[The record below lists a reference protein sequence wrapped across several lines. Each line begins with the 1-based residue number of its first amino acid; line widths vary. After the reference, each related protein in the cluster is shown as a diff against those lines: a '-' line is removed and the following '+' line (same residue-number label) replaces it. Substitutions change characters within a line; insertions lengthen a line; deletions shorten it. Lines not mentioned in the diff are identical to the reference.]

1 MLCVDSS
8 PSVSQSARQQFLTT
22 SPERKS
28 GNVEPSPV
36 PTAKNAVALQSAAED
51 VPKHVTN
58 EQFQAMI
65 PAHFVQPEPQPPS
78 SSIVINVK
86 QPDPVGGALSEF
98 QFPAVPTQ
106 LGKVTETITKSTLT
120 ETIVTR
126 VTNNKLGALPIII
139 EVQNNNIKM
148 ILKRRPFYG
157 ESLTNSFFFS
167 LSHART
173 PGCDFAKRCRS
184 AGSQYCRWERSFV
197 CTFWCRRSG
206 SLHIKSTCLSVQC
219 LVFLLF
225 LFFVNVVTARIF
237 TRIAC
242 VFFRSFR
249 KAWPLKQCDCGS
261 VTGSSRLTAG
271 MFPRLAIR
279 KRCRLCWSQQRN

>member
-1 MLCVDSS
+1 MAFSPAIVTFMLCVDSS

-148 ILKRRPFYG
+148 ILKRRRFYG

-167 LSHART
+167 LART
-173 PGCDFAKRCRS
+173 
-184 AGSQYCRWERSFV
+184 
-197 CTFWCRRSG
+197 
-206 SLHIKSTCLSVQC
+206 H
-219 LVFLLF
+219 
-225 LFFVNVVTARIF
+225 
-237 TRIAC
+237 
-242 VFFRSFR
+242 
-249 KAWPLKQCDCGS
+249 
-261 VTGSSRLTAG
+261 SR
-271 MFPRLAIR
+271 M
-279 KRCRLCWSQQRN
+279 